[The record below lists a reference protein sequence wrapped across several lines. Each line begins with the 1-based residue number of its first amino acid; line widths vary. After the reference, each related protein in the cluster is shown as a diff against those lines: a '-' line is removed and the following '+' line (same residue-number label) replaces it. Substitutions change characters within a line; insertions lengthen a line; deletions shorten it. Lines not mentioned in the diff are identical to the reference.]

1 MAKRR
6 TGRGAPWRAV
16 ARRTAALFLAGVAVW
31 VLWLTADLH
40 AAGAAL
46 RELGENAGVAVAL
59 LTAELGEAEDGS
71 LSRLDRLVLGQ
82 SLILSSGREAVA
94 ALGQQ
99 SVEEEPVTEEIP
111 ADEPEDEETAEGT
124 VTQSGDVVEQ
134 TLTAGTSERYVSADG
149 VYVYNHTDYEVDLSA
164 LTLPELGLEQGSDQP
179 QILIIHTHTTEAYAQ
194 SGTDVYTATGDART
208 VDDAYNM
215 IRIGEE
221 VAAVL
226 EEAGWSVVHDT
237 EWYDYPAYSGAYGRS
252 GASVERWLE
261 EYPSIRVVLDLHRDA
276 LTASDGT
283 VYKTVTE
290 VDGEKTAQIM
300 LVVGSD
306 AGGLSHPNWRQNLAL
321 AAAVQSGLNEDY
333 PTLARPITLR
343 SSRFNQQLSPGAL
356 LVEIGSHGNTL
367 QEALAAARLFAA
379 SLAETLGELS

>member
-1 MAKRR
+1 MAKKR
-6 TGRGAPWRAV
+6 TGRKLVGAV
-16 ARRTAALFLAGVAVW
+16 ARRTAALFLAGVTVW
-31 VLWLTADLH
+31 VLWLTADLR

-46 RELGENAGVAVAL
+46 QELGGNAELAMAL
-59 LTAELGEAEDGS
+59 LSAELGRAEEKT
-71 LSRLDRLVLGQ
+71 LSGWDRLVLGQ
-82 SLILSSGREAVA
+82 SALLWSGREAVA
-94 ALGQQ
+94 ALGGQP
-99 SVEEEPVTEEIP
+99 VEEDTVLEEVP
-111 ADEPEDEETAEGT
+111 ADEPEDETAAGST
-124 VTQSGDVVEQ
+124 VTPAEDIEEK
-134 TLTAGTSERYVSADG
+134 TLTAGSSERYVTADG
-149 VYVYNHTDYEVDLSA
+149 VYVYNHTDYPVDLTT
-164 LTLPELGLEQGSDQP
+164 LTLPDYGLEKGTEEP

-208 VDDAYNM
+208 VDDCHNM
-215 IRIGEE
+215 VRIGEE

-237 EWYDYPAYSGAYGRS
+237 QWYDYPAYNGAYGRS
-252 GASVERWLE
+252 GESVKKWLE
-261 EYPSIRVVLDLHRDA
+261 QYPSIKIVLDLHRDA

-290 VDGEKTAQIM
+290 VEGTKTAQVM

-321 AAAVQSGLNEDY
+321 AVAVQSGLNKSH
-333 PTLARPITLR
+333 PTFARPITLR
-343 SSRFNQQLSPGAL
+343 SSRFNQQLAPGAL

-379 SLAETLGELS
+379 SLADTLEDLA